1 MGKEG
6 PQYMGARGQA
16 PAAGQHRV
24 LGGGGEEEAG
34 GAAGRGCKSLETHSH
49 SHRHSL

>member
-6 PQYMGARGQA
+6 RQYLGARGQA

-24 LGGGGEEEAG
+24 LGGGGEGE
-34 GAAGRGCKSLETHSH
+34 AGRGCWAWLQKPRDPLP
-49 SHRHSL
+49 

>member
-34 GAAGRGCKSLETHSH
+34 GGCWAWLQKPGDPLP
-49 SHRHSL
+49 